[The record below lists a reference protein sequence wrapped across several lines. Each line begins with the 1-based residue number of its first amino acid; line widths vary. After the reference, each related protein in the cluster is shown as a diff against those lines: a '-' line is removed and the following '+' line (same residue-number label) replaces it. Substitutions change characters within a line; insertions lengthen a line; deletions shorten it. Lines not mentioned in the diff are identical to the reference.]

1 MTQHQ
6 QRLGETCI
14 FISPTIV
21 IFQSRLVAHN
31 ERNSDIPV
39 ILIHVNDRNVPVK
52 KEKLSD
58 WDNHKKN
65 VNSMLLQEIHVKHR
79 NLKKGEIKRWKKHK

>member
-14 FISPTIV
+14 FILATIV

-31 ERNSDIPV
+31 ERNSAIPV
-39 ILIHVNDRNVPVK
+39 ILIHVNDQNVPVK
-52 KEKLSD
+52 KQKLSD
-58 WDNHKKN
+58 WDNHKN
-65 VNSMLLQEIHVKHR
+65 MSTPCCLQEIHVKQESQ
-79 NLKKGEIKRWKKHK
+79 KG